1 MIRGIGPKSSRF
13 KILLTYIYIHTYYIY
28 IYIYLNASS
37 KFMYSP
43 HRKSFHM
50 IRLSFDDRSLFIR
63 VLFSIIWYIVPVQSN
78 SHADANIFR
87 LQELVQE

>member
-1 MIRGIGPKSSRF
+1 
-13 KILLTYIYIHTYYIY
+13 
-28 IYIYLNASS
+28 
-37 KFMYSP
+37 MYSP

-63 VLFSIIWYIVPVQSN
+63 VLFSTIWYIVPVQSN